1 MPIFVASRAS
11 QVLVFRLMCVLAKC
25 CVLSAVC
32 SVLCVSR
39 VRARERLCV
48 YDCVRVHMC
57 S

>member
-1 MPIFVASRAS
+1 VPIFVASRAS